1 MPNTS
6 PTTWHNSDPYSVQAA
21 CEHCGNVLQHEAWC
35 FTRNT
40 AVRYAYQ
47 IIHDPSKLTIGDTL
61 ILHSL
66 GVTWVAKAGVRKS
79 GTSSETNESHENAGN
94 MRL

>member
-6 PTTWHNSDPYSVQAA
+6 STTWHHSNPSSMHAV

-35 FTRNT
+35 ITRNT
-40 AVRYAYQ
+40 AVRYAFQ
-47 IIHDPSKLTIGDTL
+47 IILEPSKLTIGDAL

-66 GVTWVAKAGVRKS
+66 GVTWVAKSGVRKS
-79 GTSSETNESHENAGN
+79 DTCSEPSVSHENAVD
-94 MRL
+94 MKS

>member
-6 PTTWHNSDPYSVQAA
+6 PTTWQNTNPYSVHAA

-35 FTRNT
+35 ITRNT

-47 IIHDPSKLTIGDTL
+47 IILEPSRLTIGDTL

-66 GVTWVAKAGVRKS
+66 GVTWVAKACVRKS
-79 GTSSETNESHENAGN
+79 GTSPEGTVTHENAGN
-94 MRL
+94 LKE